1 MQGCTCACVVVMS
14 DVLDMMQCA
23 ERERRKRIA
32 VLCMHAGKKENAPA
46 SANGADK
53 KAKAAPAKKA
63 APKKAA
69 SSKAALTKAAPAKAA
84 AALDKVRAAS
94 ACCRSRPV

>member
-1 MQGCTCACVVVMS
+1 MA
-14 DVLDMMQCA
+14 VLDMMRCA

-53 KAKAAPAKKA
+53 KAEAALAEKA

-69 SSKAALTKAAPAKAA
+69 SSKAALTKAAPVKAA
-84 AALDKVRAAS
+84 AALNKVRAAS
-94 ACCRSRPV
+94 ARCRSRPV